1 MACGTP
7 EEVAA
12 CPHSYTGQYL
22 KKMLPAL
29 QKWKNRTKQAFLP
42 VSSCFDI
49 VSKTTT
55 ICAGGNEKAFAS
67 SNECNEITNR

>member
-1 MACGTP
+1 M
-7 EEVAA
+7 
-12 CPHSYTGQYL
+12 
-22 KKMLPAL
+22 
-29 QKWKNRTKQAFLP
+29 KNRTKQAFLP

-55 ICAGGNEKAFAS
+55 ICAGSNEKAFAS

>member
-1 MACGTP
+1 M
-7 EEVAA
+7 
-12 CPHSYTGQYL
+12 
-22 KKMLPAL
+22 
-29 QKWKNRTKQAFLP
+29 KNRTKQAFLP

-67 SNECNEITNR
+67 GNERGGMTTGKQKSRSESIPA